1 VTDVVTIEPLTP
13 QDAEA
18 ALPELL
24 AVLDDAVAGGASVGF
39 LPPLAADEGRAYWR
53 SVSAAV
59 GDGSRV
65 LLVARVGGGPIVG
78 TVQLDLAT
86 RANGLHRA
94 EVSKLLVARSAR
106 RQGLGR
112 RLMLALEAEA
122 HSLGRTTIVLD
133 TRQGDPS
140 EALYAGLGYQ
150 LVGAIPAY
158 ARSADG
164 SLHATAFYYK
174 LLDRSGW

>member
-1 VTDVVTIEPLTP
+1 MASAPIADLYYGLPTTDSLLPTP
-13 QDAEA
+13 DSR
-18 ALPELL
+18 LPT
-24 AVLDDAVAGGASVGF
+24 D
-39 LPPLAADEGRAYWR
+39 P
-53 SVSAAV
+53 
-59 GDGSRV
+59 
-65 LLVARVGGGPIVG
+65 
-78 TVQLDLAT
+78 AT

-112 RLMLALEAEA
+112 RLMLALEMVAQR
-122 HSLGRTTIVLD
+122 LGRTTIVLD

-140 EALYAGLGYQ
+140 EALYAGLGYH

-174 LLDRSGW
+174 LLAGAGAAD